1 MHYSRFFMMIATST
15 VVMFGLM
22 YLNTY
27 LFGHIF
33 FSETRAYMALLMGAA
48 MALVMLAFMLS
59 MYTNSKVNTAIFI
72 GAALVFGLTL
82 WLVRSQVTVQ
92 DRSYM
97 RAMIPHHSIAIMTS
111 SRAEITDPRV
121 RTMADDII
129 YAQDKEI
136 AEMRYLIADISAN
149 GEAADTAPASHA
161 NVVSAEEALRTEVVS
176 KVDPEF
182 LSEDEI
188 TRVFPDGGTC
198 RFTYTKGSPAVLA
211 TGADGSD
218 QIALIKISGDLVR
231 LNASSE
237 RAFSQAPIST
247 EIRDVENGLHDLVVS
262 AGQDYRAGFRGQF
275 SCAG

>member
-1 MHYSRFFMMIATST
+1 MQYSRFFTMIATST
-15 VVMFGLM
+15 AVMFGLM

-27 LFGHIF
+27 LYGHIF
-33 FSETRAYMALLMGAA
+33 FSETRAYMAVMMGAS

-72 GAALVFGLTL
+72 GALLVFGLTL

-111 SRAEITDPRV
+111 SRAKISDARV
-121 RTMADDII
+121 RTLADDII

-136 AEMRYLIADISAN
+136 AEMRYLIADIGTN
-149 GEAADTAPASHA
+149 GEAADTAPVSQA

-188 TRVFPDGGTC
+188 TRVFPEGGTC
-198 RFTYTKGSPAVLA
+198 RFTYTKGSPAVLV
-211 TGADGSD
+211 TGANGGD
-218 QIALIKISGDLVR
+218 QIALIKLSGDLVR

-237 RAFSQAPIST
+237 LAFSQAPVST
-247 EIRDVENGLHDLVVS
+247 EIREVENVFHDLVVS
-262 AGQDYRAGFRGQF
+262 AGPDYTAGFRGQY